1 MAAKYNP
8 RARATEYKVSV
19 RNIRLVVE
27 YDGTGLC
34 GWQRQANGPT
44 VQGHL
49 ETALAKLLDHE
60 VRAVGASRTDAGV
73 HASGQVAA
81 FRTERPIPLHG
92 IRRGLNALLPAAI
105 AIAEAAEAAEDF
117 HPRFS
122 ATGKHYRYLLFTRAD
137 RSPHWRDRAWHCR
150 PRSGGRVLDLAAM
163 RDGAAAL
170 IGEHDFAAFRAAGC
184 TATRTVRR
192 IEHIEIGD
200 RGESL
205 VAIDVRGNA
214 FLRNMVRIVVGTLV
228 EVGEGRRPVSQ
239 VAEILAS
246 KDRTQA
252 GITAPPQGL
261 ELVSVRYDG
270 RKISPPLGV
279 E

>member
-1 MAAKYNP
+1 
-8 RARATEYKVSV
+8 V

-49 ETALAKLLDHE
+49 EAALAKLLAHE
-60 VRAVGASRTDAGV
+60 VSVVGASRTDAGV
-73 HASGQVAA
+73 HASGQVAS

-92 IRRGLNALLPAAI
+92 IRRGLNSMLPDAI
-105 AIAEAAEAAEDF
+105 AIVDAAEAGDDF

-137 RSPHWRDRAWHCR
+137 RSPRWRDRAWHH
-150 PRSGGRVLDLAAM
+150 PGRLDLAAM
-163 RDGAAAL
+163 RDAAAAL

-184 TATRTVRR
+184 TATRTIRR
-192 IEHIEIGD
+192 IEQIEISD
-200 RGESL
+200 LPGESL

-228 EVGEGRRPVSQ
+228 EVGEARRPAPQ
-239 VAEILAS
+239 VGEILAS
-246 KDRTQA
+246 KDRTRA

>member
-1 MAAKYNP
+1 LLAP
-8 RARATEYKVSV
+8 EYKKSV
-19 RNIRLVVE
+19 RHIRLLVE

-49 ETALAKLLDHE
+49 EAALGKLLAHE
-60 VRAVGASRTDAGV
+60 VAVVGASRTDAGV
-73 HASGQVAA
+73 HARGQVAS

-92 IRRGLNALLPAAI
+92 IRRGLNSLLPPSI
-105 AIAEAAEAAEDF
+105 AIVEASPADEDF

-122 ATGKHYRYLLFTRAD
+122 ATGKHYRYLLCTRAE
-137 RSPHWRDRAWHCR
+137 RSPRWRDRAWHH
-150 PRSGGRVLDLAAM
+150 PEPLDLAAM
-163 RDGAAAL
+163 REAALAL

-184 TATRTVRR
+184 TAKRTVRR
-192 IEHIEIGD
+192 IERIEIAEVPGD
-200 RGESL
+200 LPGETWIL
-205 VAIDVRGNA
+205 AIDVHGNA

-228 EVGEGRRPVSQ
+228 EVGRGRRPIGQ

-246 KDRTQA
+246 RDRTKA
-252 GITAPPQGL
+252 GITAPAHGL
-261 ELVSVRYDG
+261 ELVLVRYDG
-270 RKISPPLGV
+270 RKMSPPLGV